1 MTDFTTDTVEIPEE
15 NMDKLTKK
23 VTQINKKAVKNGLV
37 PMVLTV
43 GDVIETVTPIKNAFP
58 GMPETTYIVKTFP
71 VTISGEWPAIN
82 GWKCIAK
89 IDHRDGVNIV
99 AVYDEID
106 VSKWR
111 DRLPTCDHCGHNKIK
126 VQSYLIQNEDS
137 GEILQIGKSC
147 IKDYIQ
153 GDPKYMLQMLD
164 WVKTIEDRLED
175 EFSEI
180 GGTGFAYFSVET
192 VAQIAAFSIRKN
204 GFVSAGNFDPDS
216 SSYPTASDVNDFF
229 FGTRDDD
236 WKSYWKQDD
245 SDLATAKGMIEYF
258 NGQAG
263 NNNFVITI
271 KQLIDLG
278 DVRSKFF
285 SYIAGAVSGYLKN
298 LDREAVKKVDAEIVR
313 INGHVG
319 EIKKR
324 QDFTVVLE
332 TIITTNGYYGTTF
345 IHKFRTTDGNS
356 VTWFANGTKLDNEIG
371 STFTIKATV
380 KKFDE
385 YNGWKQT
392 VVTRVKVA

>member
-1 MTDFTTDTVEIPEE
+1 MTDFTTDVVEIPEE
-15 NMDKLTKK
+15 NMDNLTKK
-23 VTQINKKAVKNGLV
+23 VAQINKKAVKNGLV
-37 PMVLTV
+37 PMVLNV
-43 GDVIETVTPIKNAFP
+43 GAVIETVTPIKNAFP
-58 GMPETTYIVKTFP
+58 CMPETTYIVKTFP

-164 WVKTIEDRLED
+164 WVRTLDERLED
-175 EFSEI
+175 EFSTF
-180 GGTGFAYFSVET
+180 GGMEAAYFSVET
-192 VAQIAAFSIRKN
+192 VAQIASFSIRQN
-204 GFVSAGNFDPDS
+204 GFVPSGDYDS
-216 SSYPTASDVNDFF
+216 MPTVQDVQNFF

-236 WKSYWKQDD
+236 WKDYWKQDD
-245 SDLATAKGMIEYF
+245 TDLATAKGMIEYF
-258 NGQAG
+258 NGQTG

-271 KQLIDLG
+271 KQLLELG
-278 DVRSKFF
+278 DIRSKFF

-298 LDREAVKKVDAEIVR
+298 LDRLAVKKVDDAIVR
-313 INGHVG
+313 VNEHVG

-324 QDFTVVLE
+324 QDFNVILE
-332 TIITTNGYYGTTF
+332 TVLATNGFYGTVY
-345 IHKFRTTDGNS
+345 IHKFRTTEGNS
-356 VTWFANGTKLDNEIG
+356 VTWFANGSKLDNEVG
-371 STFTIKATV
+371 SSFTIKATV